1 MGGQCSREVGLSPP
15 RGPSTARL
23 TVRLGRNTGP
33 SLSGDAA
40 CTVNLLGASAEI
52 QTRKPT
58 HSFPASFIEKV
69 LTRRKQDIGVT
80 FMLSDR
86 VDPHSGLEQAPSLAG
101 ERV

>member
-23 TVRLGRNTGP
+23 TVRNTGP

-86 VDPHSGLEQAPSLAG
+86 VDPHSSLE
-101 ERV
+101 